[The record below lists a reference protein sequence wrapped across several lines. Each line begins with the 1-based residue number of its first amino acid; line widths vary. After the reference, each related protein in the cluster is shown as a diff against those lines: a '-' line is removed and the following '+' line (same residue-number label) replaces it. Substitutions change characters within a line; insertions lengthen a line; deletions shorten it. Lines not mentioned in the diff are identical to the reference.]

1 MARAVTR
8 ARRRFVTHLSAFDV
22 LGKRLHFGIIP
33 DWKVEKRMPSGI
45 RLSAILSALTGIGL
59 MLGIWAQIAD
69 WGPGWVLAAYILAYL
84 AGGVP
89 AARVALANLIFRRK
103 LDIDLLMV
111 VAALAAAA
119 VDEMRDGAILL
130 FLFSLA
136 GTLQDYAMGR
146 AQREVEALMAMRP
159 ESAHRLSPDGSTTE
173 VPVEE
178 LQRGDAVIVR
188 PGERIPVD
196 GRISEGISSLDEAS
210 VTGEAM
216 PVRKGEGEKVFEATV
231 NGSGVLRIE
240 VLRKA
245 SESTVAR
252 MIEMVTQAQ
261 AQKAPSERFSAWFG
275 QRYTVAVL
283 VGAVLAFVVL
293 LILGREGGDA
303 LYRAATLLVAASPCA
318 IVISVPAAIL
328 SALSASA
335 RGGVL
340 FKGGAALESFGA
352 IRQFAFDKTGTL
364 TEGRAKVLDIL
375 PLGIAEDDLL
385 RLAAGLEAH
394 SEHHIAAA
402 VRSAAKARGITAAPI
417 PAAQSHPSEGIVA
430 RNGADGVLWA
440 GNTRM
445 MQRMGVSPDPRE
457 SEAIAGLSASG
468 NTVIVIGQGARILG
482 AISVADQP
490 RATAIA
496 GLRALREAG
505 IGRIVMLTG
514 DRAAVA
520 MRIGRALGL
529 RDADIAAD
537 LLPEAKVAR
546 IRDMRAAGS
555 VAFVGDGVND
565 AAALASADIGVA
577 MGSAGS
583 EVALQAADVALLSDD
598 LRRLEKAHRLAR
610 RANRI
615 IRQNLYFAVGA
626 MLVLVFLT
634 LFFEL
639 SLPLAVIGHEGGTL
653 IVVANGLRLL
663 FDPIRHPSDG
673 DAARAGATSDVPQ
686 PVGAGVG

>member
-1 MARAVTR
+1 
-8 ARRRFVTHLSAFDV
+8 
-22 LGKRLHFGIIP
+22 
-33 DWKVEKRMPSGI
+33 MPSEI
-45 RLSAILSALTGIGL
+45 RLSVVLSALTGAGL
-59 MLGIWAQIAD
+59 VCGIAAQIA
-69 WGPGWVLAAYILAYL
+69 GWHPAWNLVAFAVAYL

-89 AARVALANLIFRRK
+89 AARVALDNLLRHRK

-159 ESAHRLSPDGSTTE
+159 ESAHRLNPDGSMRE
-173 VPVEE
+173 VPADS
-178 LQRGDAVIVR
+178 LQRGDTVMVR

-196 GRISEGISSLDEAS
+196 GMIRDGSSSLDEAS

-216 PVRKGEGEKVFEATV
+216 PVHKEAGEKVFEATV
-231 NGSGVLRIE
+231 NGSGVLRVE
-240 VLRKA
+240 VLRTA

-283 VGAVLAFVVL
+283 AGAVIAFAVL
-293 LILGREGGDA
+293 LLIGREFGDA

-364 TEGRAKVLDIL
+364 TQGRAQVVDVL
-375 PLGIAEDDLL
+375 PLGMAHEQLMA
-385 RLAAGLEAH
+385 LAAGLEAH
-394 SEHHIAAA
+394 SEHHIAEA
-402 VRSAAKARGITAAPI
+402 VRRAAHAQGIQPAAI
-417 PAAQSHPSEGIVA
+417 GSAQSHPSEGIVGQ
-430 RNGADGVLWA
+430 NGEGGPLWA
-440 GNTRM
+440 GNSRM
-445 MQRMGVSPDPRE
+445 IVRMGAEPEMRE
-457 SEAIAGLSASG
+457 TEAIAGLSASG
-468 NTVIVIGQGARILG
+468 HTVIVVGQGKRILG
-482 AISVADQP
+482 ALSVADQP

-505 IGRIVMLTG
+505 IARIVMLTG

-529 RDADIAAD
+529 RDDDIAAD
-537 LLPEAKVAR
+537 LLPEDKVAR
-546 IRDMRAAGS
+546 IAAMREGGP

-583 EVALQAADVALLSDD
+583 EVALQAADVALLADD
-598 LRRLEKAHRLAR
+598 LRRLAKAHQLAR
-610 RANRI
+610 RANWI
-615 IRQNLYFAVGA
+615 IRQNLFFAVGA
-626 MLVLVFLT
+626 MLALVILT
-634 LFFEL
+634 LFFDL

-653 IVVANGLRLL
+653 LVVANGLRLL

-673 DAARAGATSDVPQ
+673 DRAAPETVPPIAR
-686 PVGAGVG
+686 PVEA

>member
-1 MARAVTR
+1 
-8 ARRRFVTHLSAFDV
+8 
-22 LGKRLHFGIIP
+22 
-33 DWKVEKRMPSGI
+33 MPSGI
-45 RLSAILSALTGIGL
+45 RLSAIFSALTGIGL
-59 MLGIWAQIAD
+59 VFGIAAQISG
-69 WGPGWVLAAYILAYL
+69 WGPDWALAGFVLAYL
-84 AGGVP
+84 AGGLP
-89 AARVALANLIFRRK
+89 AARIALANLIFRRK

-159 ESAHRLSPDGSTTE
+159 ETAHRLSTDGSVEE
-173 VPVEE
+173 VPVEV
-178 LQRGDAVIVR
+178 LRRGDRVMVR

-196 GRISEGISSLDEAS
+196 ALITEGGSNLDEAS

-216 PVRKGEGEKVFEATV
+216 PVRKGEGDKVFEATV
-231 NGSGVLRIE
+231 NGQGVLQLE
-240 VLRKA
+240 VLRTA

-283 VGAVLAFVVL
+283 VGAVIAFTVL
-293 LILGREGGDA
+293 LLIGREFGDA

-352 IRQFAFDKTGTL
+352 VRQFAFDKTGTL
-364 TEGRAKVLDIL
+364 TEGRAQLVDIL
-375 PLGIAEDDLL
+375 PLGAPEDELL
-385 RLAAGLEAH
+385 ALAAGLEAH
-394 SEHHIAAA
+394 SEHHVAAA
-402 VRSAAKARGITAAPI
+402 IRAAAKARAVHPVSITE
-417 PAAQSHPSEGIVA
+417 AQSHPSEGIVA
-430 RNGADGVLWA
+430 RNGDQGMLWA

-445 MQRMGVSPDPRE
+445 MQRMGASTDPRE

-468 NTVIVIGQGARILG
+468 HTVIMVGQGSRLLG
-482 AISVADQP
+482 AISVADKP
-490 RATAIA
+490 RETAIPA
-496 GLRALREAG
+496 LRALREAG
-505 IGRIVMLTG
+505 ISRIVMLTG

-520 MRIGRALGL
+520 TRIGRALGL
-529 RDADIAAD
+529 RDDDIAAD
-537 LLPEAKVAR
+537 LLPEDKVAR
-546 IRDMRAAGS
+546 IAAMREGGP

-583 EVALQAADVALLSDD
+583 EVALQAADVALLADD

-615 IRQNLYFAVGA
+615 IRQNLFFAVGA
-626 MLVLVFLT
+626 MLALVILT
-634 LFFEL
+634 LFFDL

-653 IVVANGLRLL
+653 LVVANGLRLL

-673 DAARAGATSDVPQ
+673 DEVPAGLAADLSE
-686 PVGAGVG
+686 PVRV